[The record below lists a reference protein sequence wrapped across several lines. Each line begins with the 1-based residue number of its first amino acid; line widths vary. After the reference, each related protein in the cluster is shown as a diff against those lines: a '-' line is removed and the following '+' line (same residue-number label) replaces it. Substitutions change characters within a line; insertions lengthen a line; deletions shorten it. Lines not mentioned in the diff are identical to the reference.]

1 MIPPSPHIPFCVVKN
16 ATEGGSILIG
26 IHVVVLSYEII
37 KEFPLSHPGM
47 HKMKLSRSHVWWTKM
62 DQDIQEVV
70 KSCCACQ
77 EVKQAPTV
85 APLQSWVCL

>member
-1 MIPPSPHIPFCVVKN
+1 M
-16 ATEGGSILIG
+16 
-26 IHVVVLSYEII
+26 VLSYEII
-37 KEFPLSHPGM
+37 KEFPLNHPGM

-62 DQDIQEVV
+62 DQDIQIVV

-85 APLQSWVCL
+85 AHLQSWVCL